1 MLNIRRS
8 KRGSHECREKLTA
21 SVLAFKGNDQ
31 ERTRLKGRVDAFCD
45 RAEAC
50 STEYDPLIQP
60 ALRDAMADVKLGDF
74 PSSFPDRD
82 DQDDLAQ
89 GLPLMPKTK
98 DETSVPKSEWAVKQL
113 AKLNNRTFRLP
124 SDCHSEVRW
133 KDSMADLVRI
143 KRAQREVQA
152 NEALDALRLH
162 LTTYL
167 ALSVRKKEGTGIIHN
182 TEADRRLQEKRA
194 VIDRWQDV
202 YRKRRH
208 VLLVLGMADDNST
221 YRPLLDEDCKP
232 FTILVNETLSGDSYK
247 LPTWIWGNFDYARKL
262 SPGELKT
269 FVGDGK
275 GVNTYTRSRAN
286 TFGSSEGALV
296 QT

>member
-98 DETSVPKSEWAVKQL
+98 DETSVPQSEWAVKQL

-143 KRAQREVQA
+143 ERAQREVQA

-182 TEADRRLQEKRA
+182 TEADRRLREKRA

-275 GVNTYTRSRAN
+275 GVNTCTRSRAN